1 MEKNRNVVER
11 SFSSS
16 YKERERKKWRLRR
29 TQLHRACT
37 RTWAQQR
44 AKLLQCKQRT
54 QKGLCKDLGNEISD
68 YGHKAAT
75 DKIRTS
81 WEKLFQNVG
90 TKYGQDINNDLNK
103 TIKVNIVTPVQST
116 EVLVRHT
123 TREALVR
130 MDQSNIQESLRAQV
144 RVIWE
149 AATSDPSNEEL
160 TTKI

>member
-1 MEKNRNVVER
+1 M
-11 SFSSS
+11 
-16 YKERERKKWRLRR
+16 
-29 TQLHRACT
+29 
-37 RTWAQQR
+37 
-44 AKLLQCKQRT
+44 
-54 QKGLCKDLGNEISD
+54 
-68 YGHKAAT
+68 
-75 DKIRTS
+75 RTS